1 MVSNDLDAMAW
12 EFALGEYPD
21 TDVNMGESA
30 WCRYC
35 RDRDAMAVEIA
46 SFARRYAAL
55 RARAKGDEY
64 EAHAKR
70 CQGTRR
76 ITAEERALAFYRMA
90 DEEVENE

>member
-1 MVSNDLDAMAW
+1 MPRSDLDAMARQLVARA
-12 EFALGEYPD
+12 EIHLCADADQADAETAVL
-21 TDVNMGESA
+21 
-30 WCRYC
+30 
-35 RDRDAMAVEIA
+35 DAMR
-46 SFARRYAAL
+46 SHRQYAAL